1 MNVNITVMTVEGHP
15 QFSVPASLPV
25 ALVRKL
31 VANKFG
37 YVAIGVPHSWYGV
50 LAN

>member
-15 QFSVPASLPV
+15 QFSVPRDYTPAQ
-25 ALVRKL
+25 VRRL
-31 VANKFG
+31 VASKYG